1 MKIYEFH
8 GANHATQKT
17 AFFQEF
23 LEKNSRGVEA
33 LKLPN
38 PNHTNEACGSKP
50 IGHPA

>member
-8 GANHATQKT
+8 RMSQATQKT
-17 AFFQEF
+17 ALFQEF
-23 LEKNSRGVEA
+23 LEKNGRGVEA

-38 PNHTNEACGSKP
+38 PNHHYEACGSKP